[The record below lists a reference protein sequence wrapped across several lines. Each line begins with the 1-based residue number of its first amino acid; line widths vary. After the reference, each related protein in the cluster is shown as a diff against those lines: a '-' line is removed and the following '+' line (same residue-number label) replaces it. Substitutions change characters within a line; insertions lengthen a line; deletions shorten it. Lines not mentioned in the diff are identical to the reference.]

1 MATRHEE
8 YEDSEEDSYESGEE
22 SYTEDE
28 DESEEEEEEEAL
40 LKYRRFAKDVV
51 NNLSKGGQPG
61 ENRNVIQCMA
71 VHPKVIHVPWT
82 ICFIIYY

>member
-1 MATRHEE
+1 MATPHEE
-8 YEDSEEDSYESGEE
+8 YEDSEEDSDESEEE
-22 SYTEDE
+22 SYTDDE
-28 DESEEEEEEEAL
+28 EESEEEEEAL

-71 VHPKVIHVPWT
+71 VHPKVISHAP
-82 ICFIIYY
+82 ICFIAW